1 MRCSVTFL
9 KPWDSTTREYT
20 AGANCKNWKP
30 PLLSLTASN
39 LAVVAWLVSVSLAPV
54 IAAPLG
60 SFTNPAM
67 LPVGDAETVVAIRR
81 IMSANAHMPNC
92 SLRHELLDD
101 LEIRFR
107 SINTSTPS
115 QVSFLPVPGGTSENQ
130 IYGRTYCRSRCLS
143 SPKRRLIVST
153 SRCPVV
159 LARDLSGSS
168 IFSFRRCGGSG
179 ERKSRG
185 GCGISSLR
193 ECRFG
198 TSMGRA
204 VLRVAADQVR
214 PVAHAP
220 GAVQVFADQ
229 HAAFGQRASPFGL
242 LHLQRAVG
250 YPHGVVL
257 VHHAFLLHG
266 ENAFQILA
274 AGGNKGAFRLRG
286 RHRKLA
292 VQLGNVALP
301 QEAICFLHGG
311 DPPQPQL
318 LRQPSL
324 PGTEVPLAA
333 PACLWRIRRYHLNAQ
348 VPHGPAHLR

>member
-1 MRCSVTFL
+1 
-9 KPWDSTTREYT
+9 
-20 AGANCKNWKP
+20 
-30 PLLSLTASN
+30 
-39 LAVVAWLVSVSLAPV
+39 
-54 IAAPLG
+54 
-60 SFTNPAM
+60 
-67 LPVGDAETVVAIRR
+67 
-81 IMSANAHMPNC
+81 
-92 SLRHELLDD
+92 
-101 LEIRFR
+101 
-107 SINTSTPS
+107 
-115 QVSFLPVPGGTSENQ
+115 
-130 IYGRTYCRSRCLS
+130 
-143 SPKRRLIVST
+143 
-153 SRCPVV
+153 
-159 LARDLSGSS
+159 
-168 IFSFRRCGGSG
+168 
-179 ERKSRG
+179 
-185 GCGISSLR
+185 
-193 ECRFG
+193 
-198 TSMGRA
+198 MGRA

-333 PACLWRIRRYHLNAQ
+333 PAWPGPLALIAGGPRSLLLSASAKNDCPCHCTTRRRCRIAPPLRAARPTPWWCIPAPPTAHNRSRCWRHPEPPAGRATALRLANGACCRRYAAASRSSAAARACADACRVFALSAPTPHLAAR
-348 VPHGPAHLR
+348 P

>member
-115 QVSFLPVPGGTSENQ
+115 QVSFLPVPGGTSGNQ

-143 SPKRRLIVST
+143 SPKGRLISKRFAGRRFEFFQSHRPKIVASCVPVESSAHPRRVHVVSLAIVPG
-153 SRCPVV
+153 SR
-159 LARDLSGSS
+159 S
-168 IFSFRRCGGSG
+168 
-179 ERKSRG
+179 
-185 GCGISSLR
+185 
-193 ECRFG
+193 
-198 TSMGRA
+198 
-204 VLRVAADQVR
+204 
-214 PVAHAP
+214 
-220 GAVQVFADQ
+220 
-229 HAAFGQRASPFGL
+229 
-242 LHLQRAVG
+242 
-250 YPHGVVL
+250 
-257 VHHAFLLHG
+257 
-266 ENAFQILA
+266 N
-274 AGGNKGAFRLRG
+274 
-286 RHRKLA
+286 RKLA
-292 VQLGNVALP
+292 PYRGSKAGQGPYVLRFFMAKQVAVAVLHEHAKVSRSRRIPAILYRHDLP
-301 QEAICFLHGG
+301 GSIRQI
-311 DPPQPQL
+311 QPQGTL
-318 LRQPSL
+318 VRFI
-324 PGTEVPLAA
+324 PGIALHTDDLFTHGLAPFCGSRPA
-333 PACLWRIRRYHLNAQ
+333 PRSRRR
-348 VPHGPAHLR
+348 PGK